1 MATIFLVNGDN
12 KPQVQVNLTRADTQA
27 VVNCVGAT
35 CTLKIR
41 ARGATATLFT
51 VTASNNGTNLQNGI
65 LLFTLGANLTNIDAG
80 AYEGEVNVVFN
91 GGDIETVYEL
101 VDFVVREEFA

>member
-12 KPQVQVNLTRADTQA
+12 KPQVQVDLTRADTNA

-35 CTLKIR
+35 CTLKVR
-41 ARGATATLFT
+41 ARGESATKFT
-51 VTASNNGTNLQNGI
+51 VTASDSGNNLLNGK

-101 VDFVVREEFA
+101 VDFVIREEFA

>member
-35 CTLKIR
+35 CTLKVR
-41 ARGATATLFT
+41 ARGAVTTLFT
-51 VTASNNGTNLQNGI
+51 VTSSSSNANLQNGI

-91 GGDIETVYEL
+91 GDRKS
-101 VDFVVREEFA
+101 VV